1 VIQLGILDWAVW
13 LFFVLVFGF
22 FVYAYQKIA
31 SFDGKRYLMPGYLL
45 KALGGLSFA
54 LVYIYYY
61 GGGDTAEYFRS
72 ASTLNEILFKNPDT
86 YFDLLAMDPE
96 EAQPKLR
103 TAGAVIYYS
112 HTSEEWFM
120 VKLISPLIIV
130 GFNSYLGITF
140 LMSLLS
146 FIGSFKLFQ
155 LMNKILPG
163 KQRITFL
170 INFLIPTSLF
180 WSSGLLKD
188 TITFTCFAL
197 ICYFFY
203 SILYERRR
211 RMLYLAVGI
220 VLTLITL
227 KLKAYIIMSFLPWV
241 FVTILL
247 GFTSAIKD
255 RLIRLTIGPLIIVAI
270 FVSGYLGIS
279 YLVQNNE
286 EYNTE
291 NLFSKIRGF
300 HTWHTQLGGSAYNLG
315 EMEYTEAG
323 LLRKVPAAINVSL
336 FRPYPWE
343 AGSALVLLN
352 SLESMCILFLVV
364 FTFFRIRLRFFLS
377 LWKNPYLAGAF
388 LFCLFFA
395 FSIGIT
401 SYNFGALSRFKVPLT
416 ALFVFIMIYAMSKRE
431 KPVPKT
437 SDETS

>member
-1 VIQLGILDWAVW
+1 MIQLGMLDWAIW

-22 FVYAYQKIA
+22 FVYVYQKTS
-31 SFDGKRYLMPGYLL
+31 SFKGNRYLFPGYIL
-45 KALGGLSFA
+45 KVFGGLSFA
-54 LVYIYYY
+54 LLYIYYY
-61 GGGDTAEYFRS
+61 GGGDTAEYFKS
-72 ASTLNEILFKNPDT
+72 ASTLNSILFKDPGT
-86 YFDLLAMDPE
+86 YFDLLSMSPE

-103 TAGAVIYYS
+103 MARTVILYS

-120 VKLISPLIIV
+120 VKLVSPLIIV
-130 GFNSYLGITF
+130 GFNSYLGVTF
-140 LMSLLS
+140 LMSILS

-163 KQRITFL
+163 KERMLFL

-188 TITFTCFAL
+188 TVTFTCFAL

-211 RMLYLAVGI
+211 RWLYLVVAVL
-220 VLTLITL
+220 LTLVTL
-227 KLKAYIIMSFLPWV
+227 KLKAYIIISFLPWV

-247 GFTSAIKD
+247 RFTSIIKD
-255 RLIRLTIGPLIIVAI
+255 RLVRLTIGPLIIASI
-270 FVSGYLGIS
+270 LVSGYFGIS

-286 EYNTE
+286 EYNPE

-315 EMEYTEAG
+315 DMEYTESG

-352 SLESMCILFLVV
+352 SLESTCILFLVV
-364 FTFFRIRLRFFLS
+364 YTFFRVRLRFFSS

-416 ALFVFIMIYAMSKRE
+416 ALFVFIMMYAISRRE
-431 KPVPKT
+431 KPAPKT
-437 SDETS
+437 SGETS